1 MIRSP
6 HLLRTGLISA
16 TLVVLA
22 VAGWL
27 LLAPTQIGGETGYV
41 TTSGI
46 SMAPRFH
53 SGDLAVVRP
62 KAEYRVGDVIAYH
75 SKTLHLVVLH
85 RIKAIENGRFVTRGD
100 NNDFTDPDR
109 PTRADVLGKLA
120 FRVAH
125 GGRVLHWLH
134 TPFMA
139 ALLAGGM
146 ALLLFVGN
154 QRRRR
159 RRDHRRPSEE
169 RGVRPLA
176 SVASGRDRQAFY
188 DNHEQTIFTTCA
200 VVALVFLALAGL
212 AFTRPTTKPVKDKT
226 PYTEKVSFGYHA
238 KAAPGPVYPDGV
250 VSTGDPIFVKL
261 VRRVRVKAH
270 YRLEAVAAH
279 RLGGTME
286 VVLRISSPTGWS
298 RTIQLAQPKRFTG
311 DYAAAD
317 VALDIPRL
325 RSLIREV
332 EKLTGGT
339 LGSAYTLEIT
349 PRVHT
354 TGTLGSQPLTS
365 DYAPALTLQLD
376 ALKLRPNAGAPT
388 PAAAGAPAAG
398 DDGASDDGGEKGGLR
413 PSRPGSVTASRTE
426 ANHLTVH
433 GLGLA
438 VPTARWIALVGLL
451 LGVGGVLFT
460 GAGLMRD
467 PYDPAEN
474 VQRYRHLIVP
484 IAVPAYD
491 PARPP
496 IDVTSIGALAQLAE
510 RSERLILHHE
520 HDGADTY
527 LVDDEGTLYRYQAHS
542 HLRQIPA
549 LSVVDGAVYEGAAR

>member
-1 MIRSP
+1 MTRPP
-6 HLLRTGLISA
+6 HLRTGLISA

-22 VAGWL
+22 VAAWL

-53 SGDLAVVRP
+53 SDDLAVVRP

-85 RIKAIENGRFVTRGD
+85 RIVAVKGGRFVTRGD
-100 NNDFTDPDR
+100 NNDFTDPDH
-109 PTRADVLGKLA
+109 PARADVLGRLA

-125 GGRVLHWLH
+125 GGQVLHWLH

-139 ALLAGGM
+139 ALLAGGV
-146 ALLLFVGN
+146 ALLLFMGTQR

-159 RRDHRRPSEE
+159 DRRRAPEE
-169 RGVRPLA
+169 RGTRQLH
-176 SVASGRDRQAFY
+176 SVADGRDRQAIY
-188 DNHEQTIFTTCA
+188 DTHEQTIFTTCA
-200 VVALVFLALAGL
+200 VVALVFLAFGAL
-212 AFTRPTTKPVKDKT
+212 AFTRPATKPVKDKT

-238 KAAPGPVYPDGV
+238 KAAAGPVYPDGV

-270 YRLEAVAAH
+270 YRLDAAAAH

-286 VVLRISSPTGWS
+286 VVLRLSSPTGWS
-298 RTIQLAQPKRFTG
+298 RTIQLAAPKRFTG

-317 VALDIPRL
+317 VILDIPRL

-339 LGSAYTLEIT
+339 TGSAYTLEIV
-349 PRVHT
+349 PRVHA
-354 TGTLGSQPLTS
+354 TGTLASQPLTS
-365 DYAPALTLQLD
+365 DYAPALKLQLD
-376 ALKLRPNAGAPT
+376 ALKLRPD
-388 PAAAGAPAAG
+388 AGAPAPG
-398 DDGASDDGGEKGGLR
+398 DDGAASDGAKSGLHPTR
-413 PSRPGSVTASRTE
+413 RGSVAASSTE
-426 ANHLTVH
+426 ANDLTVH
-433 GLGLA
+433 GLGLP
-438 VPTARWIALVGLL
+438 VPTARWIAIIGLL
-451 LGVGGVLFT
+451 LGVAGTLFT
-460 GAGLMRD
+460 GAGLLRN
-467 PYDPAEN
+467 PYDPTEH
-474 VQRYRHLIVP
+474 VHRYRHLIVP
-484 IAVPAYD
+484 IAGTTYD
-491 PARPP
+491 PSRPP

-510 RSERLILHHE
+510 RSERLILHHQ

-527 LVDDEGTLYRYQAHS
+527 LVDDEGTLYRYQAPS
-542 HLRQIPA
+542 NGLRQIPA
-549 LSVVDGAVYEGAAR
+549 LSVVDGPVYEGAAR

>member
-85 RIKAIENGRFVTRGD
+85 RIVAIENGRFVTRGD

-134 TPFMA
+134 TPVMA

-146 ALLLFVGN
+146 ALVLFMGN

-159 RRDHRRPSEE
+159 RRDRRRPPEE
-169 RGVRPLA
+169 RGVRQLE
-176 SVASGRDRQAFY
+176 SVAAGRDRQAIY
-188 DNHEQTIFTTCA
+188 ETHEQSIFTTCA
-200 VVALVFLALAGL
+200 VVALVFLAFGAL
-212 AFTRPTTKPVKDKT
+212 AFTRPATKPVRDKT

-238 KAAPGPVYPDGV
+238 KAPAGPVYPDGV
-250 VSTGDPIFVKL
+250 VGTGDPIFVKL
-261 VRRVRVKAH
+261 VHRVRVKAH
-270 YRLEAVAAH
+270 YRLQAAAAH

-286 VVLRISSPTGWS
+286 VVLRLSSPTGWS
-298 RTIQLAQPKRFTG
+298 RTIQLAAPKRFAG

-317 VALDIPRL
+317 VTLDIPRL

-339 LGSAYTLEIT
+339 TGSAYTLEVV
-349 PRVHT
+349 PRVHV
-354 TGTLGSQPLTS
+354 TGTLASQPLAS
-365 DYAPALTLQLD
+365 DYQPALKLQLD
-376 ALKLRPNAGAPT
+376 ALKLRPDAGAPT
-388 PAAAGAPAAG
+388 PDAAAAS
-398 DDGASDDGGEKGGLR
+398 DDVPASDDGQKSGLH

-426 ANHLTVH
+426 ANDLTVH
-433 GLGLA
+433 GIGLP
-438 VPTARWIALVGLL
+438 VPTARWIAIIGLL
-451 LGVGGVLFT
+451 LGVAGALFT
-460 GAGLMRD
+460 GAGLVRN
-467 PYDPAEN
+467 PYDPTEN

-491 PARPP
+491 PTRPP
-496 IDVTSIGALAQLAE
+496 IDVASIGALAQLAE
-510 RSERLILHHE
+510 RSERLILHHQG
-520 HDGADTY
+520 DGVDTY
-527 LVDDEGTLYRYQAHS
+527 LVDDEGTLYRYQVTS
-542 HLRQIPA
+542 IGLRPVPA
-549 LSVVDGAVYEGAAR
+549 LSVVSDPPVYETAAR

>member
-1 MIRSP
+1 MTRPP
-6 HLLRTGLISA
+6 HLRTGLISA

-22 VAGWL
+22 VAAWL

-85 RIKAIENGRFVTRGD
+85 RIVAVKGGRFVTRGD
-100 NNDFTDPDR
+100 NNDFTDPDH
-109 PTRADVLGKLA
+109 PARADVLGRLA

-125 GGRVLHWLH
+125 GGQVLHWLH

-139 ALLAGGM
+139 ALLAGGV
-146 ALLLFVGN
+146 ALLLFMGTQR

-159 RRDHRRPSEE
+159 DRRRAPEE
-169 RGVRPLA
+169 RGTRQLH
-176 SVASGRDRQAFY
+176 SVADGRDRQAIY
-188 DNHEQTIFTTCA
+188 DTHEQTIFTTCA
-200 VVALVFLALAGL
+200 VVALVFLAFGAL
-212 AFTRPTTKPVKDKT
+212 AFTRPATKPVKDKT

-238 KAAPGPVYPDGV
+238 KAAAGPVYPDGV

-270 YRLEAVAAH
+270 YRLDAAAAH

-286 VVLRISSPTGWS
+286 VVLRLSSPTGWS
-298 RTIQLAQPKRFTG
+298 RTIQLAAPKRFTG

-317 VALDIPRL
+317 VILDIPRL

-339 LGSAYTLEIT
+339 TGSAYTLEIV
-349 PRVHT
+349 PRVHA
-354 TGTLGSQPLTS
+354 TGTLASQPLTS
-365 DYAPALTLQLD
+365 DYAPALKLQLD
-376 ALKLRPNAGAPT
+376 ALKLRPD
-388 PAAAGAPAAG
+388 AGAPAPG
-398 DDGASDDGGEKGGLR
+398 DDGAASDGAKSGLHPTR
-413 PSRPGSVTASRTE
+413 RGSVAASSTE
-426 ANHLTVH
+426 ANDLTVH
-433 GLGLA
+433 GLGLP
-438 VPTARWIALVGLL
+438 VPTARWIAIIGLL
-451 LGVGGVLFT
+451 LGVAGTLFT
-460 GAGLMRD
+460 GAGLLRN
-467 PYDPAEN
+467 PYDPTEH
-474 VQRYRHLIVP
+474 VHRYRHLIVP
-484 IAVPAYD
+484 IAGTTYD
-491 PARPP
+491 PSRPP

-510 RSERLILHHE
+510 RSERLILHHQ

-527 LVDDEGTLYRYQAHS
+527 LVDDEGTLYRYQAPS
-542 HLRQIPA
+542 NGLRQIPA

>member
-1 MIRSP
+1 MTRPP
-6 HLLRTGLISA
+6 HLRTGLISA

-22 VAGWL
+22 VAAWL

-85 RIKAIENGRFVTRGD
+85 RIVAVKGGRFVTRGD
-100 NNDFTDPDR
+100 NNDFTDPDH
-109 PTRADVLGKLA
+109 PARADVLGRLA

-125 GGRVLHWLH
+125 GGQVLHWLH

-139 ALLAGGM
+139 ALLAGGV
-146 ALLLFVGN
+146 ALLLFMGTQR

-159 RRDHRRPSEE
+159 DRRRAPEE
-169 RGVRPLA
+169 RGTRQLH
-176 SVASGRDRQAFY
+176 SVADGRDRQAIY
-188 DNHEQTIFTTCA
+188 DTHEQTIFTTCA
-200 VVALVFLALAGL
+200 VVALVFLAFGAL
-212 AFTRPTTKPVKDKT
+212 AFTRPATKPVKDKT

-238 KAAPGPVYPDGV
+238 KAAAGPVYPDGV

-270 YRLEAVAAH
+270 YRLDAAAAH

-286 VVLRISSPTGWS
+286 VVLRLSSPTGWS
-298 RTIQLAQPKRFTG
+298 RTIQLAAPKRFTG

-317 VALDIPRL
+317 VILDIPRL

-339 LGSAYTLEIT
+339 TGSAYTLEIV
-349 PRVHT
+349 PRVHA
-354 TGTLGSQPLTS
+354 TGTLASQPLTS
-365 DYAPALTLQLD
+365 DYAPALKLQLD
-376 ALKLRPNAGAPT
+376 ALKLRPD
-388 PAAAGAPAAG
+388 AGAPAPG
-398 DDGASDDGGEKGGLR
+398 DDGAASDGAKSGLHPTR
-413 PSRPGSVTASRTE
+413 RGSVAASSTE
-426 ANHLTVH
+426 ANDLTVH
-433 GLGLA
+433 GLGLP
-438 VPTARWIALVGLL
+438 VPTARWIAIIGLL
-451 LGVGGVLFT
+451 LGVAGALFT
-460 GAGLMRD
+460 GAGLLRN
-467 PYDPAEN
+467 PYDPTEH
-474 VQRYRHLIVP
+474 VHRYRHLIVP
-484 IAVPAYD
+484 IAGTTYD
-491 PARPP
+491 PSRPP

-510 RSERLILHHE
+510 RSERLILHHQ

-527 LVDDEGTLYRYQAHS
+527 LVDDEGTLYRYQAPS
-542 HLRQIPA
+542 NGLRQIPA